1 MKLFPVLLFS
11 GLLLFSASATAAP
24 VKEEDFLKAEEVRFA
39 TADTNKNGKIDN
51 SQEAQAAFLGSA
63 LNMSEPTR
71 ELCIKAKM
79 GVVPLYTASDPP
91 KGPGGK
97 FAVLSKQEF
106 MAVRKAMFGMMDQ
119 DKDKTVADAEAKAFD
134 QRMAQQC
141 NASLRVGGAQEKAK
155 DSGKPHYKLD

>member
-71 ELCIKAKM
+71 E
-79 GVVPLYTASDPP
+79 
-91 KGPGGK
+91 
-97 FAVLSKQEF
+97 
-106 MAVRKAMFGMMDQ
+106 
-119 DKDKTVADAEAKAFD
+119 
-134 QRMAQQC
+134 
-141 NASLRVGGAQEKAK
+141 
-155 DSGKPHYKLD
+155 